1 MKKTVNN
8 IFRRGF
14 AILLSLS
21 LLLGAVTPL
30 LSFAAGATS
39 ALDGDGNGEINYL
52 AIGSEDTLGSY
63 PETVKAGLATSSG
76 KQVKNTVFAFSKM
89 RIEELLYLLDEDF
102 SGDEYTAANFL
113 SAGGAFANGAGATLR
128 DKLVNDIG
136 NAEILSLDLSF
147 DSFATYALSYIFSG
161 EYAADFTRFDEG
173 MQRSIAEI
181 KGRFDDVIGGYF
193 EDPTNKNGEEVAS
206 FAQRA
211 IDGLAYALVSY
222 CYSFDRVLS
231 EIYAINPKV
240 KVVAVSA
247 RNPMTSFS
255 AKMSGLGIE
264 IPLDLVYGIIVD
276 IANVYM
282 ASLSEYSGA
291 FYFAYFDGSESKRG
305 VLEEITAYNGQPSS
319 LSDNAKEMLLHASGL
334 DTSESSEETKLSV
347 INTMAQLAKLGTKE
361 TVIDI
366 TLAALA
372 KSPKA
377 KVDAIIEKAFSNPAF
392 NPLTS
397 AEYKAI
403 EADKASLIHL
413 AAMARYRL
421 GGFASLLDE
430 KDGEALGKKIV
441 DAINGEILGKDAVKN
456 EMNGIYSF
464 LSDYFDRETL
474 LDLEYTFKPYYT
486 CDQKSYYLALG
497 DDSAYDE
504 YDRSGNL
511 KRGSYASK
519 LADRL
524 VTEHGFN
531 KGRSYKNFAAKG
543 ETPDELLDLLENGLE
558 SSDKKTKQR
567 AEDIIKNLEKANLIT
582 ISYTNLETTKFMLNP
597 VGKTE
602 WEELLGEEF
611 AQLVLDVKEMLVTEM
626 GKAGIP
632 AFALGEIIPFMERY
646 AFAYAKRVISYV
658 KLLEKIRSIAPDAL
672 VVIVGTYNDMENFTL
687 SLGEKELPVGNY
699 VQYLIDAANLET
711 LGYAALKDKTA
722 YIAAPDV
729 QTIHEKNGGDIK
741 FNFATLLTSLGSIVN
756 NGNLLPSD
764 AGHKYIADMVVET
777 VNLIE
782 AHECEFDNACDNR
795 CDKCK
800 TKREVP
806 GHVYSAV
813 CDANCN
819 ECGALRLA
827 EQHKYTADCDGSCN
841 VCLEVREASAHSY
854 SSECDTSCNLCK
866 ETRPAKKEHSFTDWK
881 KNGNK
886 EERSCTL
893 CGYSEE
899 KDAKIGAV
907 AIVLISLGG
916 AIVLGGGGFA
926 AFFFG
931 VKKKSLADLVAI
943 FRKKTK

>member
-1 MKKTVNN
+1 MKKSVNE

-14 AILLSLS
+14 ALLLSLC
-21 LLLGAVTPL
+21 LLVGAVTPI
-30 LSFAAGATS
+30 LSFAAGGTS
-39 ALDGDGNGEINYL
+39 ALDGDGNGKINYL
-52 AIGSEDTLGSY
+52 AIGSVDTLGSY
-63 PETVKAGLATSSG
+63 PETVKAGLAASSG
-76 KQVKNTVFAFSKM
+76 KQVESKIFALGGM

-102 SGDEYTAANFL
+102 SADEYTAENFL
-113 SAGGAFANGAGATLR
+113 SAGGAFASGEREALH
-128 DKLVNDIG
+128 DKIVSDVRNS
-136 NAEILSLDLSF
+136 EIISIDLSF
-147 DSFATYALSYIFSG
+147 DSFATYALSYIFDG

-173 MQRSIAEI
+173 MQRSIQEI

-193 EDPTNKNGEEVAS
+193 EDPTNKNGEEVAD
-206 FAQRA
+206 FVQRA

-222 CYSFDRVLS
+222 CYSFDRALS
-231 EIYAINPKV
+231 EIYLINPKA

-247 RNPMTSFS
+247 RNPMTSFG
-255 AKMSGLGIE
+255 AKMKGLGIE
-264 IPLDLVYGIIVD
+264 IPLDLIYGIVVD

-282 ASLSEYSGA
+282 ASLSEHSGA
-291 FYFAYFDGSESKRG
+291 FYFAYYDGSKSERG
-305 VLEEITAYNGQPSS
+305 ALEEIIGYNGQPSS
-319 LSDNAKEMLLHASGL
+319 LSDNAKEMLLYASGL
-334 DTSESSEETKLSV
+334 DTSEATEEAKLSV
-347 INTMAQLAKLGTKE
+347 INTMAYLAKLGTKE

-366 TLAALA
+366 TLAALG

-377 KVDAIIEKAFSNPAF
+377 KVDAIIEKALSNPSF

-397 AEYKAI
+397 SEYKAI
-403 EADKASLIHL
+403 EADKAALIHL

-421 GGFASLLDE
+421 GGFATLLDE
-430 KDGEALGKKIV
+430 KDGESLGKKIV
-441 DAINGEILGKDAVKN
+441 DAINGEVLGKDAVKN

-474 LDLEYTFKPYYT
+474 LELEYTFKPYYT
-486 CDQKSYYLALG
+486 CDEKSYYLALG

-504 YDRSGNL
+504 YDRSGKL

-531 KGRSYKNFAAKG
+531 KEKSYKNFAAER

-567 AEDIIKNLEKANLIT
+567 AEDIIYNLKKANLIT

-597 VGKTE
+597 VGKIE
-602 WEELLGEEF
+602 WESLLGEEF
-611 AQLVLDVKEMLVTEM
+611 AKEVVKVKEMLVTEM

-632 AFALGEIIPFMERY
+632 ALDIIMPIMERY

-658 KLLEKIRSIAPDAL
+658 MLLEKIRSFAPDAL

-711 LGYAALKDKTA
+711 LGYAALKEKTA
-722 YIAAPDV
+722 YIAAPEV
-729 QTIHEKNGGDIK
+729 ETIHEKNNGTKEFDVFKLAI
-741 FNFATLLTSLGSIVN
+741 SLGGIVN
-756 NGNLLPSD
+756 SGNLLPSD
-764 AGHKYIADMVVET
+764 AGHKYIADTVVQT
-777 VNLIE
+777 VNLVE

-800 TKREVP
+800 AKREIP

-819 ECGALRLA
+819 ECGALRIA
-827 EQHKYTADCDGSCN
+827 AQHKYTADCDGSCN
-841 VCLEVREASAHSY
+841 VCSEVREAAAHSY
-854 SSECDTSCNLCK
+854 SSECDTACNLCF
-866 ETRPAKKEHSFTDWK
+866 ETRETSAEHSFTDWEK
-881 KNGNK
+881 KGRK
-886 EERSCTL
+886 EERSCAL
-893 CGYSEE
+893 CGYSEK
-899 KDAKIGAV
+899 KDAENGAV

-916 AIVLGGGGFA
+916 ALVLGGGGFA

-943 FRKKTK
+943 FRRKTK